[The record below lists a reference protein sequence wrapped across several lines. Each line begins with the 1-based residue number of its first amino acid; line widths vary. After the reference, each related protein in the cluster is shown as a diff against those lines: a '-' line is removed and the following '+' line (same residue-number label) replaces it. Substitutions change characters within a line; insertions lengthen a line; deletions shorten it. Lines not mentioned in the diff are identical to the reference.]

1 MKKRSKRA
9 NRKRRYR
16 RNEGESA
23 PAVIKTSELTEL
35 AYTVGAGLGGYAA
48 TRFVAR
54 VAYTQA
60 VKRGMKAA
68 KHIGAGASAVA
79 AVAAFFTSR
88 HWDKLEEHHEAI
100 TIGAGIGAAQTV
112 LQTYLPQYAWI
123 VSDVKPEDAV
133 VSESAIQK
141 MLRENDLEE
150 VPLRSSSAPAQIKA
164 AEVSVEEL
172 AGDLAPEWAFGDD

>member
-1 MKKRSKRA
+1 MKKQSKRA
-9 NRKRRYR
+9 RRAKRYR
-16 RNEGESA
+16 RNEGDSA
-23 PAVIKTSELTEL
+23 PAVVRTSELTDL
-35 AYTVGAGLGGYAA
+35 AYTIGAGLGGYAA

-60 VKRGMKAA
+60 AKRGMKAA

-79 AVAAFFTSR
+79 ALAAFFASR

-123 VSDVKPEDAV
+123 VSDVRAEELPDG
-133 VSESAIQK
+133 AIEK

-150 VPLRSSSAPAQIKA
+150 VPLSRSGAPAQIKA
-164 AEVSVEEL
+164 ADMSVEEL
-172 AGDLAPEWAFGDD
+172 AGDLAPEWAFGADE